1 MQVRKENDKNTTH
14 DYLINLTYVTC
25 LMLFLFFV
33 CLLPINVRMAEPIG
47 PKPGE
52 GRKGE
57 ERKGKRREGKE
68 REGKEMGGKERKEK
82 GRIGEGRNGE
92 GRK

>member
-57 ERKGKRREGKE
+57 ERKEKRREGKE
-68 REGKEMGGKERKEK
+68 REGKERKEK
-82 GRIGEGRNGE
+82 GRKWEGKKGKRRE
-92 GRK
+92 G